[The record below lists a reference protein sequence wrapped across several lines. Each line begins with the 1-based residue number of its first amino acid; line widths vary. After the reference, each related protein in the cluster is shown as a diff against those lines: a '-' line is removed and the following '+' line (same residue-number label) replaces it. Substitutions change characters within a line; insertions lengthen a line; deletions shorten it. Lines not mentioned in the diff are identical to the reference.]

1 LGRIKFDMAGKS
13 RRGALRHLELKGQT
27 WWFRREIP
35 RECRPFEGGRRTDKV
50 NLETSD
56 VRLAKSRRDEL
67 ERETDQRWA
76 DMRAGRYV
84 PAARMTPAQR
94 GALWRE
100 TLVELREMHPSG
112 KPGASPAIPWD
123 ALSPEEQAEIEDDP
137 LQVALDVE
145 EMERERL
152 TGADRRAFDVA
163 RLGRVP
169 VDHHLEAYLNA
180 VKLVPASKAE
190 RRGQILRFAQW
201 AAKER
206 VRLDGVDRRTAGR
219 YVDSLVAMHP
229 VTRSKHL
236 MALRGYWGYL
246 HIRGLIEGGDKRG
259 APWTDQEMPDRSGR
273 SDRDEVEPERPF
285 TADEVKTLLTSP
297 WPDRMKVEHRAQVMD
312 SLRLSLLSGLR
323 LGEVVSLRVE
333 DVDDVSIKVRAGKSA
348 AAIRTV
354 PLHPDLVELI
364 TRRTLGKASGTPLFD
379 ELVGERDPEDACGKR
394 FRRYR
399 ERIGVR
405 EDIEG
410 VRRSRV
416 NFHSARR
423 WFATSAVHAGCS
435 ERHVEDVIGHK
446 AQQVRGVLGAYVPG
460 GASWEQRKAVVA
472 SVRLPE
478 GCI

>member
-1 LGRIKFDMAGKS
+1 MAGKS

-84 PAARMTPAQR
+84 PADRMTPAQR

-100 TLVELREMHPSG
+100 TLAELRESHPSG

-123 ALSPEEQAEIEDDP
+123 ALSLDKQAEIEDDP

-152 TGADRRAFDVA
+152 TGADRRAYDEA

-229 VTRSKHL
+229 VTLSKHL

-246 HIRGLIEGGDKRG
+246 HKRGLIDGGDKRG

-273 SDRDEVEPERPF
+273 TDRDEVEPERPF

-297 WPDRMKVEHRAQVMD
+297 WPGGGSAAHQAQVLD
-312 SLRLSLLSGLR
+312 GLRISLLSGLR
-323 LGEVVSLRVE
+323 LGEVINLQVS
-333 DVDDVSIKVRAGKSA
+333 DVGPESITVKAGKTRA
-348 AAIRTV
+348 ALRTV
-354 PLHPDLVELI
+354 PLHPGLAEVI
-364 TRRTLGKASGTPLFD
+364 TRRTEGKAHDALLFD
-379 ELVGERDPEDACGKR
+379 ELVGERDPEDIFGKR

-399 ERIGVR
+399 ERLGVN
-405 EDIEG
+405 DDVDG

-460 GASWEQRKAVVA
+460 GASWEQRKTVVA

-478 GCI
+478 DCK